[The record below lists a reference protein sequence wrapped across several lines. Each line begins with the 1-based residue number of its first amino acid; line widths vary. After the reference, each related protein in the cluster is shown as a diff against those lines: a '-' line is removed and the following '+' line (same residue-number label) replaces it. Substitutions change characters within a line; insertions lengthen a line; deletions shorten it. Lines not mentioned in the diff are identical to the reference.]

1 MTWFFSKGVKKMTTN
16 ADYVSTGKPKIGGA
30 IYRAPLKTALP
41 TDAST
46 ELNEGFVSLGYISE
60 DGLTNSNSPE
70 SDNVKAWGGDTVLT
84 LQTSKEDTF
93 SFTLIESANIEVIK
107 SIYGNKNV
115 SGTLAEGLTV
125 KVNSDEL
132 DPCSWVVDM
141 VLKGGILKR
150 IVIPCANITE
160 LGDIVYKDDEAIGY
174 EVTITAVP
182 DSDGNTHYEY
192 IKGVS
197 A

>member
-1 MTWFFSKGVKKMTTN
+1 MTTN